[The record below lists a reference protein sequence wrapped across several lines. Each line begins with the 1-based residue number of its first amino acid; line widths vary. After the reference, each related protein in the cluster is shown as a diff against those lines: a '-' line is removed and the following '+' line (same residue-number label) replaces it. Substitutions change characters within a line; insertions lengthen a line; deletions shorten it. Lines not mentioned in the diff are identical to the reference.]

1 MKSVQRFSSFIGWT
15 MILFQAVSLAV
26 VMGVLYTILGRTMAH
41 EHENRLQAQSAR
53 VSMALSDRL
62 EWAER
67 QLRDIRMNNAIRIN
81 LMLGVDSQVTEQMA
95 TLYPS
100 TDGAV
105 FFIRNAEDGAI
116 LPPPSPRLDLLKA
129 RLDALEAADRFQ
141 RLLFFEAADGARYS
155 LFSIPIHRKDERLAT
170 AFICYDIAADHRFWR
185 RFDMIA
191 PSSRLLFRTGDDFRN
206 LRAGTPEP
214 AISDKN
220 PVPRRLAFSQPA
232 LMGLKGI
239 PDLFLAAS
247 NAPLREQQT
256 SLILILVVLC
266 AAVFLLTIW
275 VSLWISR
282 RLSDPLE
289 RMADQAMAIAREPAP
304 HFLSTED
311 IRYQEFRTLAGAFN
325 GVLRNLLEAQA
336 SLKNRARQ
344 ALDASEQK
352 YQRLVETSPTG
363 ILSTDQ
369 RNRIQF
375 ANRAMEEIT
384 GHKAEAL
391 TALTLDDLVHPDDAD
406 VEGPGDPCALRREP
420 RQGCET
426 RWRRKDGRPVWVE
439 LRSVRIQDGDVSAVL
454 VNALDI
460 THRKQAETAARQS
473 EEKYRSVV
481 NQSAESIY
489 QVDTETKRI
498 VEANPAMQRLLGY
511 TQSELSAM
519 TVYDFVVHDR
529 PDIDAKMEQIL
540 REGDYFIGERHYRKK
555 DGEVLTVE
563 VGGNRIAYGGKE
575 VFSVVCRDITA
586 RKKME
591 VELLKM
597 QKLES
602 LGLLAGGIA
611 HDFNNILTG
620 IIGNLTLAKLNAGP
634 ETRLFGKLAETER
647 ACLRARDLTQQLLT
661 FAKGGAP
668 LKKTLPLSGL
678 IREAVRFTLR
688 GSNVGC
694 RFDIADDLLPVDA
707 DEGQITQVINN
718 LVINAQ
724 QAMPDGGELADTAE
738 NLKDGSRSGL
748 PLTPGPYVTVAI
760 RDQGPGIP
768 PDQLEKIFDPY
779 FTTKKT
785 GSGLGLAVAYSILK
799 KHGGHISALSEPDG
813 GAAFTLYLPSARAAE
828 PPPAPKPVRIIPGQ
842 GRILVMDD
850 EQTVRL
856 VLQEMLRFLGYDP
869 AFTVDG
875 EEAIDTYKTAMA
887 EGTPFDAVIMDL
899 TIPGG
904 MGGLE
909 AIGRLREIDPHVRA
923 IVSSGYASDAVVADF
938 RKHGFSGVLSKPYQ
952 MEALSELLSTLT
964 GGAKA
969 CDGEAVVEEAG

>member
-1 MKSVQRFSSFIGWT
+1 MKSIQRFSSFIGWT
-15 MILFQAVSLAV
+15 MILFQAVTLAV
-26 VMGVLYTILGRTMAH
+26 VVGVLYTILGRTMTH

-62 EWAER
+62 EWAEG
-67 QLRDIRMNNAIRIN
+67 QLRDIQMNNAIRIN

-95 TLYPS
+95 ALHPS

-105 FFIRNAEDGAI
+105 FFIRNAEDGAM
-116 LPPPSPRLDLLKA
+116 LPPPPPRLELLKA
-129 RLDALEAADRFQ
+129 QLDALEAADRFQ
-141 RLLFFEAADGARYS
+141 RLLFLEAGDGARYS

-170 AFICYDIAADHRFWR
+170 AFIRYDVAADQRFWR

-191 PSSRLLFRTGDDFRN
+191 PSSRLLLRTGEDFRN
-206 LRAGTPEP
+206 LRAGAPAP
-214 AISDKN
+214 AIEKEN
-220 PVPRRLAFSQPA
+220 PVPKRLASPGPA
-232 LMGLKGI
+232 LIELKAF
-239 PDLFLAAS
+239 PNLFLAAS
-247 NAPLREQQT
+247 NAPLRAQRT

-266 AAVFLLTIW
+266 AAVFLLTAW

-282 RLSDPLE
+282 RLSDPLD
-289 RMADQAMAIAREPAP
+289 RMANQALAIARDPAP

-311 IRYQEFRTLAGAFN
+311 IHYQEFRTLAGAFN
-325 GVLRNLLEAQA
+325 CVLRNLLEAQE
-336 SLKNRARQ
+336 SLKTRARQ

-363 ILSTDQ
+363 ILSTGP

-375 ANRAMEEIT
+375 ANRTMEEIT
-384 GHKAEAL
+384 GYKAEVL
-391 TALTLDDLVHPDDAD
+391 TAMTLDDLVHPDDAD
-406 VEGPGDPCALRREP
+406 VEGPGDPGAARREP
-420 RQGCET
+420 RQGRET

-439 LRSVRIQDGDVSAVL
+439 LRSVRIQDGDAAVL

-481 NQSAESIY
+481 DQSAEGIY

-498 VEANPAMQRLLGY
+498 VESNPAMRRLLGY

-540 REGDYFIGERHYRKK
+540 RQGDYFIGERQYRKK
-555 DGEVLTVE
+555 NGETITVE
-563 VGGNRIAYGGKE
+563 VSGNRVAYGGKE

-591 VELLKM
+591 SELLKM

-620 IIGNLTLAKLNAGP
+620 IIGNITLAKLNAGP
-634 ETRLFGKLAETER
+634 ETHLFGKLAETER
-647 ACLRARDLTQQLLT
+647 ACMRAKDLTQQLLT

-668 LKKTLPLSGL
+668 IKKTLPLSGL

-688 GSNVGC
+688 GANVGC
-694 RFDIADDLLPVDA
+694 RFDIADDLFPVDA

-724 QAMPDGGELADTAE
+724 QAMPDGGELRVTAE
-738 NLKDGSRSGL
+738 NLGDGPPSGL
-748 PLTPGPYVTVAI
+748 PLRPGPYVTVAI
-760 RDQGPGIP
+760 RDQGPGIA

-785 GSGLGLAVAYSILK
+785 GSGLGLAVVYSIVK
-799 KHGGHISALSEPDG
+799 KHGGHISASSEPDG
-813 GAAFTLYLPSARAAE
+813 GAAFTLLLPRARAAE
-828 PPPAPKPVRIIPGQ
+828 PPPDPKPERIIPGQ

-856 VLQEMLRFLGYDP
+856 VLGEMLRFLGYDP
-869 AFTVDG
+869 AFAVDG
-875 EEAIDTYKTAMA
+875 AEAIDAYKTAMR
-887 EGTPFDAVIMDL
+887 EGRPFNAVIMDL

-909 AIGRLREIDPHVRA
+909 AIGRLREIDPQVRA

-952 MEALSELLSTLT
+952 MEALSELLSSLT
-964 GGAKA
+964 GGADV
-969 CDGEAVVEEAG
+969 CDGEAIVEEAG